1 MNEQKI
7 AILVDSGTDVPPNY
21 RKKYGI
27 YWLPLMINFTDRQCL
42 DGIDITPRELYEQ
55 LPIEIP
61 KTSLPDGGAIN
72 NMFDRI
78 KADGYEKV
86 FVVTISSGLSGT
98 YNMIRLMAEEYDGL
112 EIFVLDSKNISIG
125 AGMLAIRAAQ
135 MVNDE
140 GVSWEN
146 LIIKLPREV
155 SKSKV
160 FFCLDTLKYLQ
171 KGGRI
176 GLVTAML
183 GTSLNLKPV
192 ISCNSDGVYYTV
204 AKAMGRARA
213 IQKIIDLAA
222 DFASKA
228 DRVELAVMNSNA
240 ETEALAARKKAEGM
254 ITNGAFTVAGQ
265 IGAALGVHTGPGL
278 IGIGVFQK

>member
-61 KTSLPDGGAIN
+61 KTSLPDGGAITD
-72 NMFDRI
+72 MFDRI

>member
-1 MNEQKI
+1 MNKQKI
-7 AILVDSGTDVPPNY
+7 AIMVDSGTDVPPNY

-27 YWLPLMINFTDRQCL
+27 YWLPLIINYSNRQCL
-42 DGIDITPRELYEQ
+42 DGIDITPREMYDL
-55 LPIEIP
+55 LPVEIP
-61 KTSLPDGGAIN
+61 KTSLPDGGAIVD
-72 NMFDRI
+72 MFDRI

-86 FVVTISSGLSGT
+86 LAVTISSGLSGT
-98 YNMIRLMAEEYDGL
+98 YNMVRLMAEEYNGL
-112 EIFVLDSKNISIG
+112 EIYVLDSRNISIG

-140 GVSWEN
+140 GSSWEN
-146 LIIKLPREV
+146 LIMKIPREV
-155 SKSKV
+155 GKSKV
-160 FFCLDTLKYLQ
+160 FFCVDTLKYLQ

-183 GTSLNLKPV
+183 GSSLNLKPV
-192 ISCNSDGVYYTV
+192 ISCNSDGIYYTV
-204 AKAMGRARA
+204 AKAMGRARS

-228 DRVELAVMNSNA
+228 ERAELAIMNGCA
-240 ETEALAARKKAEGM
+240 ETEALATRKKAEGM
-254 ITNGAFTVAGQ
+254 IVNSVFTVAGQ

-278 IGIGVFQK
+278 IGIGVFQR

>member
-7 AILVDSGTDVPPNY
+7 AIMVDSGTDVPPNY

-27 YWLPLMINFTDRQCL
+27 YWLPLMINYSDRQCL
-42 DGIDITPRELYEQ
+42 DGIDITPREMYDL
-55 LPIEIP
+55 LPVEIP
-61 KTSLPDGGAIN
+61 KTSLPDGGAIVD
-72 NMFDRI
+72 MFDRI

-86 FVVTISSGLSGT
+86 LAVTISSGLSGT
-98 YNMIRLMAEEYDGL
+98 YNMVRLMAEEYKGL
-112 EIFVLDSKNISIG
+112 EIYVLDSKNISIG

-135 MVNDE
+135 MVNDD
-140 GVSWEN
+140 GMSWEN
-146 LIIKLPREV
+146 LIMKIPREV
-155 SKSKV
+155 GKSKV
-160 FFCLDTLKYLQ
+160 FFCVDTLKYLQ

-183 GTSLNLKPV
+183 GSSLNLKPV
-192 ISCNSDGVYYTV
+192 ISCNADGIYYTV
-204 AKAMGRARA
+204 AKAMGRARS

-228 DRVELAVMNSNA
+228 ERAELAIMNGCA

-254 ITNGAFTVAGQ
+254 IVNGVFTVAGQ

-278 IGIGVFQK
+278 IGIGVFQR

>member
-1 MNEQKI
+1 MNNQKI

-21 RKKYGI
+21 RSKYDI
-27 YWLPLMINFTDRQCL
+27 YWLPLMINYSDRQCR
-42 DGIDITPRELYEQ
+42 DGIDITPREMYDL
-55 LPIEIP
+55 LPTEIP
-61 KTSLPDGGAIN
+61 KTSLPDGAAIQN
-72 NMFDRI
+72 VFDQI

-98 YNMIRLMAEEYDGL
+98 YNMLRMMGEEYEGL
-112 EIFVLDSKNISIG
+112 DIFVLDSKNISIG

-146 LIIKLPREV
+146 LLLKMPREV
-155 SKSKV
+155 TKAKV
-160 FFCLDTLKYLQ
+160 FFCVDTLKYLQ

-183 GTSLNLKPV
+183 GTSLHLKPV
-192 ISCNSDGVYYTV
+192 ISCNADGVYYTV
-204 AKAMGRARA
+204 AKAMGRARS
-213 IQKIIDLAA
+213 IQKVIDLAA
-222 DFASKA
+222 EFAAKA
-228 DRVELAVMNSNA
+228 ERVDIAVMNGCA
-240 ETEALAARKKAEGM
+240 EAEAMSVRKKTEGT
-254 ITNGAFTVAGQ
+254 IVNGAVTVAGQ

-278 IGIGVFQK
+278 IGIGVLQK

>member
-61 KTSLPDGGAIN
+61 KTSLPDGGAITD
-72 NMFDRI
+72 MFDRI

-135 MVNDE
+135 MVNDD

-183 GTSLNLKPV
+183 GTSLHLKPV